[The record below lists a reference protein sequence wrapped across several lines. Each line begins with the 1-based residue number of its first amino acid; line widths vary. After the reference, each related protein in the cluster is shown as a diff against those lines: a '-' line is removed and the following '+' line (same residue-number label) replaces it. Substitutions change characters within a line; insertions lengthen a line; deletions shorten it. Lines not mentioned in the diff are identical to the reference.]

1 MQFKRSSFHLI
12 FLLAVCSVIGQASG
26 AEPNTRSLQTDWP
39 SFRGAGAKGV
49 AEGYRLPVS
58 WNADADQGEI
68 HGMLWSRSVPGL
80 GHSSPVVSG
89 NQVIIATAI
98 AEAGDAP
105 LQIGRGGRPD
115 AADDNGVQ
123 SWVLISFDKKTGNE
137 LWRSEVYRGVPRATR
152 HAKATH
158 ANTSVAVQGDRVV
171 AFFGSEGLHCFD
183 LQGKRIWSR
192 DLGVINISKY
202 GIGWGYASSPA
213 IHNDRIAVICD
224 DPGNPFVA
232 VLRLS
237 DGSEIWRRKR
247 DGDCERS
254 WGTPAI
260 FSHQKRTQVV
270 INGWPWIVA
279 YDFENGKELW
289 RIHGGGDNPVPTP
302 FEAHGSIFI
311 TNAHGAWSP
320 IYVVKPDAIGDITP
334 TVQQQEETIEGQ
346 QDDSPPTG
354 KGKEGIVWSRM
365 KGGSYMST
373 PVVYGD
379 YLYLGS
385 SNGVLRCFEA
395 KTGDAV
401 YETRLGARASM
412 IASLVAGDGKI
423 FCASENGTVHV
434 VAAGPEFKVL
444 SRNHMG
450 QPCFASPAISQG
462 VVYFRTTGELI
473 AVQATETGVTT
484 PDTVP

>member
-1 MQFKRSSFHLI
+1 MQTYRFKSLSVFML
-12 FLLAVCSVIGQASG
+12 FAMSLGAVA
-26 AEPNTRSLQTDWP
+26 AEPDVDAGSVDWP
-39 SFRGAGAKGV
+39 SFRGVGAKGI
-49 AEGYRLPVS
+49 AEGYPLPVS
-58 WNADADQGEI
+58 WNADPEQGQVKGI
-68 HGMLWSRSVPGL
+68 LWSAKVPGL
-80 GHSSPVVSG
+80 GHSSPVVCG
-89 NQVIIATAI
+89 NQVLVATAI
-98 AEAGDAP
+98 AEEGEAP
-105 LQIGRGGRPD
+105 LQVGRGGRPD
-115 AADDNGVQ
+115 AADDNGTQ
-123 SWVLISFDKKTGNE
+123 SWVVISYDRTTGKE
-137 LWRSEVYRGVPRATR
+137 LWRSVAHRGTPRATR

-158 ANTSVAVQGDRVV
+158 ANTSVAVHGDRLV

-213 IHNDRIAVICD
+213 IHKDRIAVICD
-224 DPGNPFVA
+224 DPSQPFVA

-237 DGSEIWRRKR
+237 DGQEVWRRKR
-247 DGDCERS
+247 DDDCERS

-260 FSHQKRTQVV
+260 FSHPARTQVV

-279 YDFENGKELW
+279 YDFENGNELW

-311 TNAHGAWSP
+311 TNAHGAQSP
-320 IYVVKPDAIGDITP
+320 IYVVEPDASGDITP
-334 TVQQQEETIEGQ
+334 T
-346 QDDSPPTG
+346 DDREQSG
-354 KGKEGIVWSRM
+354 KLDKSDGIVWSTM

-385 SNGVLRCFEA
+385 SSGILRCFNARNGE
-395 KTGDAV
+395 KI
-401 YETRLGARASM
+401 YEKRLGSGASM

-423 FCASENGTVHV
+423 FCASENGTVYV
-434 VAAGPEFKVL
+434 VAAGPEFRVQA
-444 SRNHMG
+444 RNPMG

-462 VVYFRTTGELI
+462 VIYLRTTGNLF
-473 AVQATETGVTT
+473 AVQAPNG
-484 PDTVP
+484 